1 MSSMKVPV
9 DGIANDLGRGDA
21 LRLIIVTFLAISWYN
36 VIELIALTL
45 STFRQW
51 KGLYFWSLLIS
62 SFLGVMPYSLGFML
76 KYFSNV
82 NSFISVTV
90 LTAGWWAMVTGQAL
104 VLYSRLHLVLQDDWI
119 LRRVLYMICANVVL
133 LHVPTSVL
141 TYGSNIPHGPPLFH
155 EVYRIMEKIQITGF
169 TVQEAIISGL
179 YVIESIK
186 LLRIG
191 SEKEDRKTIYQL
203 VGINIFIVLMDI
215 LLLSLEYADY
225 YALQVTLKGTVYSL
239 KLKLEFAILGRL
251 LEAIRRGSGCNI
263 RLCSFHSLG
272 GAPIMPR
279 GHPYSDGGESASDVM
294 TSQRTNSITERNQV
308 SQGKLLGSKHFTT
321 WIEKRP
327 SANKPPYL
335 SCIY

>member
-1 MSSMKVPV
+1 MSSMKVPI
-9 DGIANDLGRGDA
+9 DGLPSDLRWGDA
-21 LRLIIVTFLAISWYN
+21 LRLIVVTFLAISWYN
-36 VIELIALTL
+36 VIELVALAL

-51 KGLYFWSLLIS
+51 RGLYFWSLLIS

-76 KYFSNV
+76 KYFSNT
-82 NSFISVTV
+82 NSFISVTI

-119 LRRVLYMICANVVL
+119 LRRVLYMICANVVF
-133 LHVPTSVL
+133 LHIPTTVL
-141 TYGSNIPHGPPLFH
+141 TYGSNIPHGPQLFR
-155 EVYRIMEKIQITGF
+155 EAYGVMEKIQITGF

-179 YVIESIK
+179 YVIESVR

-225 YALQVTLKGTVYSL
+225 YALQVTLKGTIYSL

-251 LEAIRRGSGCNI
+251 LEAIRRGSGSNV
-263 RLCSFHSLG
+263 RLQSFHSLG
-272 GAPIMPR
+272 NAPIVPH
-279 GHPYSDGGESASDVM
+279 GHPYSDGESATDIM
-294 TSQRTNSITERNQV
+294 TTQRTNSTTERNHI
-308 SQGKLLGSKHFTT
+308 SQGKLLGTKHFTT
-321 WIEKRP
+321 WIEKRQPTRKP
-327 SANKPPYL
+327 SYL